1 MTAANR
7 LGGPAPGDADPAQTV
22 ATTAA
27 SLLAFENAALPL
39 AVCDP
44 GGRIVM
50 CNRALRA
57 LLGYELHE
65 LLGMPVGD
73 VVAADHDGLYKK
85 WSDRLDDDA
94 ERVTPERRFTL
105 WHKDG
110 SSVPVRASSSVV
122 QDQAGAVRYVI
133 ARAVADP
140 GRHC

>member
-1 MTAANR
+1 MTATNEAGNP
-7 LGGPAPGDADPAQTV
+7 GGGGDPAQTV
-22 ATTAA
+22 ADTAE

-50 CNRALRA
+50 CNRALRG

-65 LLGMPVGD
+65 VLGMPVGE

-94 ERVTPERRFTL
+94 EQVTPERRFSL
-105 WHKDG
+105 WRKDG
-110 SSVPVRASSSVV
+110 SSVLVRASSSVV
-122 QDQAGAVRYVI
+122 HDGDGAVRYVI
-133 ARAVADP
+133 ARAVVDL
-140 GRHC
+140 GLHS

>member
-1 MTAANR
+1 MTATNH
-7 LGGPAPGDADPAQTV
+7 LGDPGSGGAAAAQTV
-22 ATTAA
+22 ATTAE

-73 VVAADHDGLYKK
+73 VVAADHDGPYKK
-85 WSDRLDDDA
+85 WSDRLDEDA
-94 ERVTPERRFTL
+94 ERVTPERRFSL
-105 WHKDG
+105 WRKDG

-122 QDQAGAVRYVI
+122 HDRDGAVRYVI
-133 ARAVADP
+133 ARAVVDA
-140 GRHC
+140 RR